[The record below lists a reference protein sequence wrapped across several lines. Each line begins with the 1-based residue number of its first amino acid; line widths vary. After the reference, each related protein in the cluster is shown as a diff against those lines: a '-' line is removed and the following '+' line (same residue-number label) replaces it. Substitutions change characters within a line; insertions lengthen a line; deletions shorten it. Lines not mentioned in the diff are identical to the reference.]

1 MSDPTPISEQP
12 NLTREFA
19 RALRPVR
26 RPATLTERSLL
37 RGGVRVDRAHL
48 TAYQQL
54 CGWPVSDLVPPTYPH
69 LLAFPLQTRLM
80 AGPDFP
86 LRLPGMLHLRN
97 DIRVLAPL
105 TAGQEWTLTAGT
117 ARLLPH
123 RKGRTVEVWA
133 RLAIGDDTVWT
144 ETSTYLA
151 RDDNPEY
158 SADDLPDIP
167 EDQRPPAAPT
177 RGTARWELPADL
189 GRRYAVLSGDVNPIH
204 LHPWSAKAMGFRRT
218 IAHGM
223 WSSARMLAALGPR
236 VQGVGAHTAWFRK
249 PVLLP
254 SAVELTRAD
263 GPDQVLAGLRSAVGA
278 GRDERPVHL
287 VLRWT
292 PES

>member
-1 MSDPTPISEQP
+1 MTEPTPISEEP

-26 RPATLTERSLL
+26 RPTTLIERSLL
-37 RGGVRVDRAHL
+37 RTGVTVDRAHL
-48 TAYQQL
+48 AAYQRL

-86 LRLPGMLHLRN
+86 LRLPGMLHVRN
-97 DIRVLAPL
+97 EVRVLAPL

-117 ARLLPH
+117 ARLAPH
-123 RKGRTVEVWA
+123 PKGRTVEVWA
-133 RLAIGDDTVWT
+133 RLAIGDDTVWS

-151 RDDNPEY
+151 RSEHPEPP
-158 SADDLPDIP
+158 AAGVEAP
-167 EDQRPPAAPT
+167 ERPPAGPT
-177 RGTARWELPADL
+177 RATARWDLPADL

-218 IAHGM
+218 VAHGM
-223 WSSARMLAALGPR
+223 WTSARTLAALGPR
-236 VQGVGAHTAWFRK
+236 VQGVGTHTVWFRK

-254 SAVELTRAD
+254 STVDLCRDD
-263 GPDQVLAGLRSAVGA
+263 GDDRILAALRSGVA
-278 GRDERPVHL
+278 GPGERSEHL

-292 PES
+292 PQG